1 MTSILV
7 AKGRVLHYDEYT
19 RRKETTMVCV
29 MTSIFVAKNDNGL
42 RYDEYTRREETTG
55 LHYDEY
61 TRREV
66 TTMVCVMTSI
76 LVAIFCVVTSILVV
90 RKK

>member
-42 RYDEYTRREETTG
+42 RYDEYTRREETT
-55 LHYDEY
+55 
-61 TRREV
+61 
-66 TTMVCVMTSI
+66 MVCVMTSI
-76 LVAIFCVVTSILVV
+76 LVAIFCVVTSIVVV